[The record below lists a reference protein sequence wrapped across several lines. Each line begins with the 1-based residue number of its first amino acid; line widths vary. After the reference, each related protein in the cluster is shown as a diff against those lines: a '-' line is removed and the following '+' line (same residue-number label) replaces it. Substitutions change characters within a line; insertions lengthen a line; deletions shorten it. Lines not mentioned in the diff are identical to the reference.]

1 MGGLFG
7 VISDENCA
15 KALFYGTDYH
25 SHLGTENAGMAVF
38 GPNGFY
44 KSIHSIS
51 QAQFKSR
58 FFDDYKVMDGHMGL
72 GVIDDD
78 SPQPLIFRS
87 KFGTFAIAASGLI
100 ENKEAL
106 EDELLRE
113 GSSFSERT
121 GGKTN
126 SVELAAK
133 LINKGNSIV
142 DGIKLMRD
150 RIHGSLCM
158 LIMTEEGI
166 YAARDKY
173 GRFPLSIGRDV
184 TNRINLAIATEASS
198 FPNLGFSMDSCLG
211 PGEIKFLSPD
221 GKIET
226 VSPALQAKKT
236 CAFLWI
242 YTGYPSSE
250 YDGVGVESARERCG
264 AAIARKDN
272 VEADFVSG
280 VPDSGVGHALGYAMA
295 SGLPFR
301 RPLVKYTPGYGR
313 SYTPPSQDIRDLVA
327 TMKLSAIRDV
337 IAGNRMVICDDS
349 IVRGT
354 QLKNFTVKKLWD
366 NGAKEIHVRPACPP
380 LMFPCRFAAST
391 RSINELSARRAI
403 RDLEGCDTQD
413 VVAYLDPNT
422 PQYRNM
428 VDWIR
433 RDINVTSLMY
443 LDIKEMV
450 EAIGIPAEE
459 LCLYCWCGKDITC

>member
-7 VISDENCA
+7 VISNENCS
-15 KALFYGTDYH
+15 KTLFYGTDYH
-25 SHLGTENAGMAVF
+25 SHLGTENAGMAIF
-38 GPNGFY
+38 GPSGFF
-44 KSIHSIS
+44 KTIHSIS

-58 FFDDYKVMDGHMGL
+58 FVDDYKVMDGHMGL

-100 ENKEAL
+100 ENKEIL
-106 EDELLRE
+106 TEELLKE
-113 GSSFSERT
+113 GISFSERT
-121 GGKTN
+121 GGRTN

-142 DGIKLMRD
+142 DGIKRMQD
-150 RIHGSLCM
+150 QIQGSLCI

-173 GRFPLSIGRDV
+173 GRFPITIGRGMVDKKS
-184 TNRINLAIATEASS
+184 LAVATEASS
-198 FPNLGFSMDSCLG
+198 FPNLGFEVESYIG
-211 PGEIKFLSPD
+211 PGEIKYLSTDGTIETLSPPLP
-221 GKIET
+221 
-226 VSPALQAKKT
+226 VRKT

-250 YDGVGVESARERCG
+250 YDGVSVESARERCG
-264 AAIARKDN
+264 AALARKDN
-272 VEADFVSG
+272 VKADFVSG
-280 VPDSGVGHALGYAMA
+280 IPDSGVGHALGYAMA

-301 RPLVKYTPGYGR
+301 RPLIKYTPGYGR
-313 SYTPPSQDIRDLVA
+313 SYTPPSQDIRNLVA

-337 IAGNRMVICDDS
+337 ITGNRMVICDDS

-366 NGAKEIHVRPACPP
+366 NGAKEIHIRPACPP
-380 LMFPCRFAAST
+380 LMFPCKYAAST
-391 RSINELSARRAI
+391 RSIAELAARRAI
-403 RDLEGCDTQD
+403 RDLEGDDIKD
-413 VVAYLDPNT
+413 VSAYLDPQT

-443 LDIKEMV
+443 LNIQEMV
-450 EAIGIPAEE
+450 EAIGIPEEE
-459 LCLYCWCGKDITC
+459 LCLYCWCGKETEK

>member
-7 VISDENCA
+7 VISHEGCA
-15 KALFYGTDYH
+15 KPLFYGTDYH

-44 KSIHSIS
+44 KTIHSIS

-58 FFDDYKVMDGHMGL
+58 FVDDYKVMDGFMGL

-100 ENKEAL
+100 ENREIL
-106 EDELLRE
+106 TEELLTE
-113 GSSFSERT
+113 GISFSERT

-133 LINKGNSIV
+133 LINKGKTIV
-142 DGIKLMRD
+142 DGIKKMQEQ
-150 RIHGSLCM
+150 IEGSLCA
-158 LIMTEEGI
+158 LILTEEGI
-166 YAARDKY
+166 YAARDRF
-173 GRFPLSIGRDV
+173 GRFPLSIGRGV
-184 TNRINLAIATEASS
+184 FNRDSLAVATEASS
-198 FPNLGFSMDSCLG
+198 FPNLGYELESFIG
-211 PGEIKFLSPD
+211 PGEIKFLSS
-221 GKIET
+221 GGSVET
-226 VSPALQAKKT
+226 MSPSLDVRKT

-242 YTGYPSSE
+242 YTGYPASV
-250 YDGVGVESARERCG
+250 YDGVSVEIARERCG
-264 AAIARKDN
+264 YAIAKNDD
-272 VEADFVSG
+272 VKADFVAG
-280 VPDSGVGHALGYAMA
+280 IPDSGVGHALGYAMA

-313 SYTPPSQDIRDLVA
+313 SYTPPSQDIRNLVA

-354 QLKNFTVKKLWD
+354 QLKNYTVRKLWE
-366 NGAKEIHVRPACPP
+366 NGAKEIHIRPACPP
-380 LMFPCRFAAST
+380 LLFPCKYATST
-391 RSINELSARRAI
+391 RSMDELAARRAI
-403 RDLEGCDTQD
+403 KDLEGRDIQD
-413 VVAYLDPNT
+413 VSAYLDPRSDKY
-422 PQYRNM
+422 QAM

-433 RDINVTSLMY
+433 RDLNVTSLRY
-443 LDIKEMV
+443 LNMQDMIN
-450 EAIGIPAEE
+450 AIGIPGDQ
-459 LCLYCWCGKDITC
+459 LCLYCWRGDKGTP